1 MGPRKAASP
10 LNRTPSL
17 SRDGSLEAAVGLAR
31 SLTRS
36 VLPSRQASQDSLV
49 EAPTSERPPSEQLWP
64 PQQQSQT
71 LPRSYKLHSGGGPQ
85 LSAAWRDA
93 VAKAS
98 TVLSRSSSRSS
109 LKSQAGST
117 KDLTSPNVLASVRST
132 AQQMMNR
139 EQSDFGH
146 TLPKSYTQLRSAM
159 AENQLLAPRRE
170 EEKRAALPV
179 QTVLTV
185 QVRTIRLAREY

>member
-17 SRDGSLEAAVGLAR
+17 TRDASLEAAVGLAR

-49 EAPTSERPPSEQLWP
+49 EAPASERPPSEQLWP

-109 LKSQAGST
+109 LKSQAGSA
-117 KDLTSPNVLASVRST
+117 KDLTSPNVLASVVRST

-159 AENQLLAPRRE
+159 AENHLLAPRRE
-170 EEKRAALPV
+170 EEKRAVLPV

-185 QVRTIRLAREY
+185 QVRIYA